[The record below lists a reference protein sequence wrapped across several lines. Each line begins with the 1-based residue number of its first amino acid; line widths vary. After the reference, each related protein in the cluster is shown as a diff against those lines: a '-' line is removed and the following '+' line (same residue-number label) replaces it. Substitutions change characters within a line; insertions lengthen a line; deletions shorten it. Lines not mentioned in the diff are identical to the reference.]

1 MIKVSVVVPVYNI
14 EAYIGRCL
22 DSLVEQDLKEIEIIV
37 VNDGSTD
44 DSPKIC
50 KDYAKQYANIKYI
63 SQHNQGLSAA
73 RNTGINAAK
82 GEYIGFVDGDDF
94 VNKEMLSMLYN
105 NAKANDVLISC
116 CGCVEYY
123 DNGKTHAQIAS
134 GISKKYNRNEALDLF
149 LLERYYGV
157 SACNKIY
164 SKKLFRNIEFPV
176 GRLYEDI
183 LTVYKLIDSAGS
195 LYYDSTIQYFYYR
208 RNDSI
213 TAAQFN
219 PNTLGIIDAVDEV
232 VEFYQQNI
240 SKPKYLYVGQT
251 LFYLQVLSK
260 MYCAGKNDRELASS
274 IRHLISVNWN
284 RIFLTKNISIRGK
297 SKLFFVWMSP
307 RLYKK
312 IYVDVSRLRDNLRN
326 KRSKD

>member
-22 DSLVEQDLKEIEIIV
+22 ESLLNQDLKEIEIIV
-37 VNDGSTD
+37 VNDGSSD

-50 KDYAKQYANIKYI
+50 KNYARQHVNIKYI
-63 SQHNQGLSAA
+63 SQRNQGLSAA

-94 VNKEMLSMLYN
+94 VNTEMFSTLYN
-105 NAKANDVLISC
+105 NAKVNDVLISC

-134 GISKKYNRNEALDLF
+134 GINRKYNRNEALDLF

-164 SKKLFRNIEFPV
+164 SKKLFQNVKFPV

-183 LTVYKLIDSAGS
+183 LTVYKLIDLSGS
-195 LYYDSTIQYFYYR
+195 LYYDSTIQYYYYR

-213 TAAQFN
+213 TAEKFN
-219 PNTLGIIDAVDEV
+219 PNTLGIIDAVGEV
-232 VEFYQQNI
+232 VEFYQKNI
-240 SKPKYLYVGQT
+240 GKPKFLYVGQV
-251 LFYLQVLSK
+251 LFYLQVLGK
-260 MYCAGKNDRELASS
+260 MYRAGKNDRRLVSS
-274 IRHLISVNWN
+274 IKYLISMNWN
-284 RIFLTKNISIRGK
+284 RIFLTKNVSMRGK
-297 SKLFFVWMSP
+297 AKLFFVWLYP

-312 IYVDVSRLRDNLRN
+312 IYVVVSRLRDNLRN
-326 KRSKD
+326 KEK